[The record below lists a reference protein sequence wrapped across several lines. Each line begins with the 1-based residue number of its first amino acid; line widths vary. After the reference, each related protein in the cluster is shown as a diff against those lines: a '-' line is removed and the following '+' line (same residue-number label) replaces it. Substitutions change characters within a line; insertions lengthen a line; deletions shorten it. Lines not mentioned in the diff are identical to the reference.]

1 MQALHNPLPESI
13 ATWII
18 YHSVPFL
25 SRNGSPS
32 GKHDV
37 HGFESS
43 RDSRKPELASES
55 LQVQMLIQENR
66 RESAKLGYRQK
77 YPLQLLL
84 VAILTNRRLPVA
96 GALQRVV
103 HCPRLAQQW

>member
-1 MQALHNPLPESI
+1 
-13 ATWII
+13 
-18 YHSVPFL
+18 
-25 SRNGSPS
+25 
-32 GKHDV
+32 
-37 HGFESS
+37 
-43 RDSRKPELASES
+43 
-55 LQVQMLIQENR
+55 MLIQENR